1 MNMFEE
7 KELRDLLS
15 CYEVNGPSRELVTST
30 RRFMREELLQP
41 FCEPLKTGKW
51 VFLLVVMT
59 VAMSLCL
66 FYMLTVGTILWFV
79 LPSNLMGILR
89 HTQFA
94 FAAAG
99 GSVIACALMVLYFK
113 RFCLQRVESI
123 A

>member
-1 MNMFEE
+1 MRKNPMNMFEE

-79 LPSNLMGILR
+79 LPSNLMGIL
-89 HTQFA
+89 
-94 FAAAG
+94 
-99 GSVIACALMVLYFK
+99 
-113 RFCLQRVESI
+113 
-123 A
+123 